1 MARSRRPV
9 PIHSVVLLLTIIL
22 AFFVPWPWNLL
33 VLFGGVLLE
42 IGEVIWGLRLARR
55 WRPKTGREAMIG
67 MRAEVVS
74 PCRPNGTVRVHGE
87 LWEATCTAG
96 ADVGDSVTIAR
107 LEGLNLI
114 VVPAERN
121 RSTPPPGGTI
131 IPSRRCSAATAP
143 VSCVQRH
150 SVHPASRCAASAG
163 RRFGV

>member
-1 MARSRRPV
+1 MGGCLRRGDPLRFEG
-9 PIHSVVLLLTIIL
+9 VVLLLTIIL

-87 LWEATCTAG
+87 LWEATCSAG
-96 ADVGDSVTIAR
+96 ADTGDPVTIAR

-114 VVPAERN
+114 VVPAE
-121 RSTPPPGGTI
+121 PE
-131 IPSRRCSAATAP
+131 ALEAP
-143 VSCVQRH
+143 
-150 SVHPASRCAASAG
+150 AG
-163 RRFGV
+163 RNDHPIGTT